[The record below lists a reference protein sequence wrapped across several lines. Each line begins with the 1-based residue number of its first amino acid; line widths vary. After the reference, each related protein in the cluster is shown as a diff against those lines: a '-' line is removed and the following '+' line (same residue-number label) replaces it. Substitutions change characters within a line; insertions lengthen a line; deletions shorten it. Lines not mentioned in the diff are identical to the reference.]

1 MNKNLVQMD
10 DNSAFVSDENGN
22 VSLVRS
28 ENDEVKLE
36 DILNVENELETSTY
50 QYELIKDELEELK
63 LKFSYGKMA
72 NVGALLCGAYICGMN
87 VILSG
92 PLNLG
97 LFGGITGYL
106 MGKGFSLLVFG
117 SRVGRNKKKKQ
128 LSDEKLEIEGK
139 IVELNKEL
147 ENMKEKVSYEK
158 KSIDTVEYNYE
169 LPLAINNVNKV
180 KVRKLVKDNNKN
192 S

>member
-36 DILNVENELETSTY
+36 DILNAENELEASIY
-50 QYELIKDELEELK
+50 QHELVKFRLDEINMNFFFGEAINVAAVT
-63 LKFSYGKMA
+63 FGSIIYY
-72 NVGALLCGAYICGMN
+72 VGAIVSGAPSPGLL
-87 VILSG
+87 
-92 PLNLG
+92 
-97 LFGGITGYL
+97 GGIIFYL
-106 MGKGFSLLVFG
+106 MIKGLGIKAYG
-117 SRVGRNKKKKQ
+117 SRIGRHKKKKQ
-128 LSDEKLEIEGK
+128 LSVEKLEIEGK
-139 IVELNKEL
+139 IIELNKEL